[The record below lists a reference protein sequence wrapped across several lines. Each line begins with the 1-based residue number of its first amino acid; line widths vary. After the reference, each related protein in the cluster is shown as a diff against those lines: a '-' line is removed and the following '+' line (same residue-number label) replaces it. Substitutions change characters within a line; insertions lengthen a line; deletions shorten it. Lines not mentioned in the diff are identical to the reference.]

1 MSGPAGL
8 SRVPVSPTTF
18 RRDPWLRSSGY
29 HLATWSLLGLVL
41 ELRRLSPGEG
51 AVTGSAGLLF
61 LVAAAILTSLTHERR
76 IGKMVGPAGPAG
88 EAVWPGAGALWRTL
102 LSALAAASAL
112 LVATQNAGMLFPLWC
127 AGVGSGFWLWG
138 RRAGFAWY
146 EGLGLLMAVAA
157 MVDVGLMWGEGGA
170 APGFRFAVLGLV
182 LPGAGLLT
190 SRRFL
195 WFRPPAGD

>member
-1 MSGPAGL
+1 MSGAGGL
-8 SRVPVSPTTF
+8 SPAPVSPTTF

-61 LVAAAILTSLTHERR
+61 LVAAAVLTSLTHERR
-76 IGKMVGPAGPAG
+76 IGKMVGPAG

-112 LVATQNAGMLFPLWC
+112 LPVTGNAAMLFPLWC

-138 RRAGFAWY
+138 RRAGFPWY
-146 EGLGLLMAVAA
+146 EGLGLVMAVAA
-157 MVDVGLMWGEGGA
+157 LVDLGLLWKGGGVVV
-170 APGFRFAVLGLV
+170 PGLRFAVLGLL

-195 WFRPPAGD
+195 WFRLPPGG

>member
-1 MSGPAGL
+1 MSGRGGL
-8 SRVPVSPTTF
+8 APGPVSPTTF

-51 AVTGSAGLLF
+51 AAVGGAGLLF
-61 LVAAAILTSLTHERR
+61 LVAAAVLTSFTHERR
-76 IGKMVGPAGPAG
+76 IGKMAGPAG
-88 EAVWPGAGALWRTL
+88 EAVWPGAAALWRTL
-102 LSALAAASAL
+102 LAALAAASAL
-112 LVATQNAGMLFPLWC
+112 LLTTENAGMLFPLWC
-127 AGVGSGFWLWG
+127 AGVGCGFWLWG
-138 RRAGFAWY
+138 RGAGFPWY
-146 EGLGLLMAVAA
+146 EGLGLLMSVAA
-157 MVDVGLMWGEGGA
+157 LVDVGLLWAEGSA

-195 WFRPPAGD
+195 WFRPPADG